1 MQAAKE
7 EGERQ
12 ARAAIEEARAKAKAN
27 VEAKAKAAA
36 GATGATGEAK
46 GDNNMLFVGLAVVA
60 VIGFMTMGGGGDH
73 GTRAAPVKAKGGK
86 KTA

>member
-27 VEAKAKAAA
+27 VEAKAKAA
-36 GATGATGEAK
+36 TGATGEAK
-46 GDNNMLFVGLAVVA
+46 GDNTMLFVGLAVVA